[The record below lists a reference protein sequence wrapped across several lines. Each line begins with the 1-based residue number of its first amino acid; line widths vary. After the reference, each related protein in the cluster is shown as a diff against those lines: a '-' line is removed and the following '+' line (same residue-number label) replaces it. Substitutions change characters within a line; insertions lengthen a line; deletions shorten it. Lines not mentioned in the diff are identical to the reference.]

1 MKDKIKKEKI
11 DLIDMFK
18 AKPGRIFFIILFTII
33 IQRIVL
39 MFRGFFGNSFL
50 NIYLL
55 IIGALSVELIIFLV
69 ELTIYFNQKGTIN
82 VKKIFN
88 RLNIKGKPRLFEY
101 LFFLSLF
108 LAAIY
113 SSFVASAFY
122 IENMSVEVIKNSW
135 SFVVYYGFAIAFGW
149 YHYIEKLDE

>member
-1 MKDKIKKEKI
+1 MPK
-11 DLIDMFK
+11 
-18 AKPGRIFFIILFTII
+18 
-33 IQRIVL
+33 Q
-39 MFRGFFGNSFL
+39 
-50 NIYLL
+50 
-55 IIGALSVELIIFLV
+55 
-69 ELTIYFNQKGTIN
+69 
-82 VKKIFN
+82 KIFN

-113 SSFVASAFY
+113 SSFVTSAFY

-135 SFVVYYGFAIAFGW
+135 SFVVYYGFAAFGW

>member
-1 MKDKIKKEKI
+1 MPGSGLLYIKVKSR
-11 DLIDMFK
+11 D
-18 AKPGRIFFIILFTII
+18 IF
-33 IQRIVL
+33 
-39 MFRGFFGNSFL
+39 
-50 NIYLL
+50 
-55 IIGALSVELIIFLV
+55 GAESDWATLEVSMPK
-69 ELTIYFNQKGTIN
+69 Q
-82 VKKIFN
+82 KIFN

-113 SSFVASAFY
+113 SSFVTSAFY

-135 SFVVYYGFAIAFGW
+135 SFVVYYGFSLAFGW